1 MSSAETPLTNRVAL
15 SHSFWR
21 QNHDLVR
28 LTFKIPFIQKLYD
41 GSIQES
47 HLAEHYRQDEYFQ
60 YVVRPYRQFIKGQ
73 INRETEFDL
82 CQGKVILNQQIQ
94 SANNL
99 DVTPSHITTDYIQYI
114 LTNTNSL
121 STAAVSL
128 LPCSKLYKFLT
139 QYLSRINP
147 SDKCKQW
154 INAHTYSGY
163 NNNTNQLEYLVDLF
177 QDSDI
182 DKLSKIFKE
191 GLEHEISFFSQV
203 DGNLY

>member
-1 MSSAETPLTNRVAL
+1 MSFSEKPSRGTNL
-15 SHSFWR
+15 SHLLWR
-21 QNHDLVR
+21 QNHDLVGQT
-28 LTFKIPFIQKLYD
+28 LAISFIQKLYD

-47 HLAEHYRQDEYFQ
+47 RLSQYLQQDKYFQ
-60 YVVRPYRQFIKGQ
+60 HVVRPYRQFIKGQ
-73 INRETEFDL
+73 INRETEFDSN
-82 CQGKVILNQQIQ
+82 QGKVILDQQIQ
-94 SANNL
+94 SANDLGITLN
-99 DVTPSHITTDYIQYI
+99 HITTDYIQYI
-114 LTNTNSL
+114 LTNANSL

-139 QYLSRINP
+139 RYLSRINP

-154 INAHTYSGY
+154 ISAHTYSGY

-177 QDSDI
+177 QDRDI
-182 DKLSKIFKE
+182 DKLSKIFRK